1 MIPKAARLNP
11 RIHGVILVV
20 SREEPRPGQ
29 GEQEKRGKTEAA
41 VGVTGEEG
49 AGLGGVR
56 RREAGRGARGWASP
70 PTPGPLLR
78 RR

>member
-49 AGLGGVR
+49 AGLGGSEGER
-56 RREAGRGARGWASP
+56 RGGVLGAGPRP
-70 PTPGPLLR
+70 PRLGR
-78 RR
+78 C